1 MTNREIFNFGKNMVD
16 TVAREIFKSARKES
30 LGTVVEEHGAAG
42 HEVLLA
48 DEISE
53 RIIRAAV
60 KQCTKECSAERFV
73 TISEGSGIVEYGD
86 KDAEDG
92 IFMIIDPIDGTNNNV
107 RPWKTPA
114 PATCVSIALGSIKD
128 ALKMP
133 HLQSVRVG
141 VVKDIFGKGMI
152 WAIKGEGAEHEDYG
166 KISTS
171 TIDNLEE
178 AVLGVDL
185 DDKKNFDE
193 VLKSVAPLMKQTKCQ
208 RRIGSSILDMWRVAT
223 GEYDAYITISGRM
236 KIYDI
241 AAVKLIIEEA
251 GGEFEEQ
258 LKGEVIDNLLKELLE
273 TKSLNCLKTC
283 KFNVITSGNKILHDK
298 IKGELPQINL

>member
-1 MTNREIFNFGKNMVD
+1 MVEM
-16 TVAREIFKSARKES
+16 VAHEVFKAARKES
-30 LGTVVEEHGAAG
+30 LGTVVKEHGAAG

-53 RIIRAAV
+53 RIIREAV
-60 KQCTKECSAERFV
+60 IKCAKECSAEKFV

-86 KDAEDG
+86 TDAEDG

-114 PATCVSIALGSIKD
+114 PATCVSLALGSIKD

-133 HLQSVRVG
+133 RLDSVRVG
-141 VVKDIFGKGMI
+141 VVKDIFNKGMI
-152 WAIKGEGAEHEDYG
+152 WAVKGEGAEYENYG
-166 KISTS
+166 KIHTS
-171 TIDNLEE
+171 PITNLEE
-178 AVLGVDL
+178 VVLGVDL

-193 VLKSVAPLMKQTKCQ
+193 VLEKVAPLMKVAKCQ

-223 GEYDAYITISGRM
+223 GEYDAYITISGRI

-241 AAVKLIIEEA
+241 AAIKLIIEEA
-251 GGEFEEQ
+251 GGVFEES
-258 LKGEVIDNLLKELLE
+258 LVGNARENFLKELLD
-273 TKSLNCLKTC
+273 TKDPTCLDGC
-283 KFNVITSGNKILHDK
+283 KFKVIASGNQDLHDK
-298 IKGELPQINL
+298 IKE